1 MHLHKGTPLMV
12 TFTYVI
18 PHLSGQ
24 NRCMEYYLRQIRE
37 ARGMSIR
44 QLSQRS
50 RVAASYIELIEIG
63 EANPTVKIMCRLA
76 NALNVQVQELFSC
89 TDKKW

>member
-1 MHLHKGTPLMV
+1 MV
-12 TFTYVI
+12 TFTCVLPY
-18 PHLSGQ
+18 PAGQ

-50 RVAASYIELIEIG
+50 RVAASYIELIETG

-76 NALNVQVQELFSC
+76 QALKVPVSELFSC
-89 TDKKW
+89 K

>member
-1 MHLHKGTPLMV
+1 MV

-18 PHLSGQ
+18 PCPTGQ

-50 RVAASYIELIEIG
+50 RVAASYIELIETG